1 MIDLV
6 DMIRHADEMMID
18 DLIFAVANR
27 FAELYPDRDLLMI
40 SVDKNR
46 DYLQQIY
53 DSNCSIK
60 TCKTNNRWR
69 TFGNRN

>member
-46 DYLQQIY
+46 DCLQQIY
-53 DSNCSIK
+53 DNVEFLEQLTKKYIR
-60 TCKTNNRWR
+60 CK
-69 TFGNRN
+69 